1 MTDSP
6 KGAKFD
12 IKKFTGKKDEAKEFV
27 TNLELYFKLN
37 PTRFTENETR
47 IAYALGN
54 IIGRAQ
60 QWKINKVQDL
70 NNTTKPTIK
79 WDDWND
85 FKKSFTM
92 NWSEVDSPGSA
103 MNSIYSLTE
112 KAKRNKISMES
123 YINLFK
129 EYVRKAGIVTDEA
142 EPNNATVSLFCQ
154 GLPFKVL
161 DKAMNQ
167 NPTSLTGWYDTV
179 QRVVNARDRTSI
191 LANVH
196 RGGGSGSK
204 RHDSDA
210 MDVDAIM
217 ISFLSKEERE
227 KHVKEG
233 LCFICHKA
241 GHQSKSCPMR
251 KDKKRSSGGKGKK
264 RFKARCHIRATQE
277 DGSDAEEEEEDAKE
291 ENSQSTTIRRLIAK
305 MTPEERLDL
314 LAGVDEQ
321 DFQ

>member
-1 MTDSP
+1 VFSGPRWKRGSEKDLPEHLRTKDNPKATTSSLGTYRAPKSDSESESEDQLKYAESSDLLQLEPSSNAGVPLDLSPINLTSQIQNSETTLIEADPFLEGTSTAIVITKPPAPPREPPPPPPPAPPVVSMTDSP

-12 IKKFTGKKDEAKEFV
+12 IKKFTGKKDEAEEFV

-54 IIGRAQ
+54 IIGGAR

-70 NNTTKPTIK
+70 NDTTKPTIK

-103 MNSIYSLTE
+103 MNSIYALTE

-129 EYVRKAGIVTDEA
+129 EYVQKAGIVTDEA
-142 EPNNATVSLFCQ
+142 EPNNAAVSLFCQ

-179 QRVVNARDRTSI
+179 QRVVNAHDRTSI

-196 RGGGSGSK
+196 
-204 RHDSDA
+204 
-210 MDVDAIM
+210 
-217 ISFLSKEERE
+217 
-227 KHVKEG
+227 
-233 LCFICHKA
+233 
-241 GHQSKSCPMR
+241 
-251 KDKKRSSGGKGKK
+251 
-264 RFKARCHIRATQE
+264 
-277 DGSDAEEEEEDAKE
+277 
-291 ENSQSTTIRRLIAK
+291 
-305 MTPEERLDL
+305 
-314 LAGVDEQ
+314 
-321 DFQ
+321 